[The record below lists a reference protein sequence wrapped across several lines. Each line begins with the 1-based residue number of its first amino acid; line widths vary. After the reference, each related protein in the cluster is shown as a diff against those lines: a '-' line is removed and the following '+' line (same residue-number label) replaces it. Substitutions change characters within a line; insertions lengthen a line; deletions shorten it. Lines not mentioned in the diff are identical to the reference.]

1 MIDLKLSSIY
11 GYPLVDGKHVP
22 DDLDAIGDE
31 IIERSSEIFP
41 WEDELDNYDYMSGSW
56 RTYHDY
62 TCIEVFP
69 KLKFIFGCIA
79 EALEVVGN
87 DYQDY
92 YFKSWINVWPK
103 GKTLGPHKHY
113 GDWHGNYVIRD
124 TGTETYYASSND
136 PFDRIITPIPNY
148 NGHFIMMPGHIWH
161 WGQKNTSD
169 VLRIS
174 TAFNLST
181 WSQLKE
187 EEQDNRND
195 RGDKLRD
202 IVLPLKDYL

>member
-1 MIDLKLSSIY
+1 
-11 GYPLVDGKHVP
+11 
-22 DDLDAIGDE
+22 
-31 IIERSSEIFP
+31 
-41 WEDELDNYDYMSGSW
+41 MSGSW

-79 EALEVVGN
+79 EALELVGN

-103 GKTLGPHKHY
+103 GKTLDPHKHY

-136 PFDRIITPIPNY
+136 PFDRVITPIPNY

-187 EEQDNRND
+187 EEQDNRNG

-202 IVLPLKDYL
+202 IVLPLKDCL

>member
-1 MIDLKLSSIY
+1 
-11 GYPLVDGKHVP
+11 
-22 DDLDAIGDE
+22 
-31 IIERSSEIFP
+31 
-41 WEDELDNYDYMSGSW
+41 MSGSW

-69 KLKFIFGCIA
+69 KLKFIFECIV
-79 EALEVVGN
+79 ESLDLVG
-87 DYQDY
+87 DTYQDY

-103 GKTLGPHKHY
+103 GKTLNPHKHY
-113 GDWHGNYVIRD
+113 GKWHGNYVIRD

-136 PFDRIITPIPNY
+136 PFDRTITPIPNY

-181 WSQLKE
+181 WDEILE
-187 EEQDNRND
+187 EEKDDRNS
-195 RGDKLRD
+195 RGRKLRD
-202 IVLPLKDYL
+202 IVMPLKDYIS